1 MITRYHRR
9 CKYEIENNNISS
21 FDIGNKNINIII
33 LKLIRNQSNYIC
45 ILISVHVYQTQ
56 PTMGSLIS
64 TSSNSELRKSHVKLQ
79 AQQVAAFSG
88 NAIKWRSWK
97 KKTRAAIG
105 TAGMLDILDSAD
117 YANKNKSDNETVFHL
132 LQVATADGNAAHLV
146 DEFESDKDGHA
157 AYSQL
162 VTWYEGDEL
171 TTETA
176 EDVRSRL
183 EKIKLDTKTTASEY
197 INDFQLYTK
206 QLEEL
211 GESYTPS
218 KTVHIFLSQ
227 ISDPDYETTRELC
240 IENKYKITECIE
252 RVRSKERRL
261 VRDRDVSRKKSISI
275 RRTDTNVIGNNA
287 DDDFSN
293 YKNDQG
299 YYSIPRDIWNQLDE
313 SSQNEIKKFNGD
325 LRKKR
330 RRSRSNSS
338 NSPTPDSTITQRRTT
353 GTNQSD
359 DNPSPN
365 KKLRTVQFKEQPD
378 IKSIGTSEE
387 SSTDSTNDTDG
398 SSQIVHRNNE
408 VISFQ
413 VRDRSE

>member
-9 CKYEIENNNISS
+9 CKYEIENNNISN
-21 FDIGNKNINIII
+21 FDIGRKNINIII
-33 LKLIRNQSNYIC
+33 LKSIRNQSNYIC
-45 ILISVHVYQTQ
+45 IIISVLVYQTQ

-275 RRTDTNVIGNNA
+275 RRTDTNVIDNNA

-330 RRSRSNSS
+330 RRSRGNSS